1 MVRFKPASRN
11 EGLFLSKEK
20 HSVSEAERV
29 RQLIALAGGLETDSV
44 DVSATDAGQS
54 GRHGREQ
61 RSDQFSIYIHWLSDS
76 PMLPERSYQA
86 VSSGDSFD
94 VRITDLAYRINP
106 DDYSHRAAKTLAN
119 GEMAYCKISTNR
131 DVIFSE
137 TDPGTIFVFKDSASG
152 RSIGIAVV
160 HFSLRRATNI
170 VWQATKVDKNARSTR
185 NNQTPCVIWLT
196 GLSASGK
203 STIADHLE
211 QKLHA
216 SGKHTYLL
224 DGDNVRHGLC
234 RDLGFTDGD
243 RVENIRRVA
252 EVARLMTDA
261 GLIVITSFISPFVAE
276 RQMARD
282 LIGPAHFIEVF
293 VDTPLAL
300 CESRD
305 PKGLYKKARDGAL
318 KNFTG
323 IDSDYEAPV
332 APQITLSTVDCQA
345 EALSDTIIDYLEQH
359 HFIDPRS

>member
-1 MVRFKPASRN
+1 MSN
-11 EGLFLSKEK
+11 EIY
-20 HSVSEAERV
+20 SVSEAERV
-29 RQLIALAGGLETDSV
+29 RQLIALAGSLKADSL
-44 DVSATDAGQS
+44 DGSATGTGQS
-54 GRHGREQ
+54 GHHEGQQ

-94 VRITDLAYRINP
+94 VRVTDLAYRINP

-137 TDPGTIFVFKDSASG
+137 TDPGTIFVLKDSASG
-152 RSIGIAVV
+152 RPIGIAVV

-170 VWQATKVDKNARSTR
+170 VWQPTKVDKKARSTR
-185 NNQTPCVIWLT
+185 NQQTPCVIWLT

-282 LIGPAHFIEVF
+282 LIGPAYFIEVF

-305 PKGLYKKARDGAL
+305 PKGLYKKARDGVL

>member
-1 MVRFKPASRN
+1 M
-11 EGLFLSKEK
+11 
-20 HSVSEAERV
+20 
-29 RQLIALAGGLETDSV
+29 
-44 DVSATDAGQS
+44 
-54 GRHGREQ
+54 
-61 RSDQFSIYIHWLSDS
+61 
-76 PMLPERSYQA
+76 
-86 VSSGDSFD
+86 
-94 VRITDLAYRINP
+94 
-106 DDYSHRAAKTLAN
+106 
-119 GEMAYCKISTNR
+119 
-131 DVIFSE
+131 
-137 TDPGTIFVFKDSASG
+137 
-152 RSIGIAVV
+152 
-160 HFSLRRATNI
+160 
-170 VWQATKVDKNARSTR
+170 
-185 NNQTPCVIWLT
+185 IWLT

-282 LIGPAHFIEVF
+282 LIGPAYFIEVF

-305 PKGLYKKARDGAL
+305 PKGLYKKARDGVL